1 MRARKEALSLVH
13 NIDAGLSVKTASKAP
28 LYAGAD
34 AGIEISSIPA
44 SASSVSVQRQRPA
57 SASSVSV
64 ERQYCE
70 PGLSRL
76 GRVYIPVSDKRVN
89 PTLEDTFRVRERF
102 NFGFDNA
109 NRTEK
114 TS

>member
-1 MRARKEALSLVH
+1 MTSQIHIDCRHYGDRVLGTARPVDINDHQESTERQRQLAVLQTTETPQQLKQVLSLVH

-44 SASSVSVQRQRPA
+44 S
-57 SASSVSV
+57 SVSV

-70 PGLSRL
+70 PGFSLMGK
-76 GRVYIPVSDKRVN
+76 GRE
-89 PTLEDTFRVRERF
+89 T
-102 NFGFDNA
+102 
-109 NRTEK
+109 
-114 TS
+114 

>member
-1 MRARKEALSLVH
+1 MLCSRPCALSLVH

-44 SASSVSVQRQRPA
+44 SASSVSV
-57 SASSVSV
+57 

-70 PGLSRL
+70 PGFNNPPKNILYRTSTGRL
-76 GRVYIPVSDKRVN
+76 NHTSLCLPMYLKQ
-89 PTLEDTFRVRERF
+89 F
-102 NFGFDNA
+102 NHEI
-109 NRTEK
+109 T
-114 TS
+114 